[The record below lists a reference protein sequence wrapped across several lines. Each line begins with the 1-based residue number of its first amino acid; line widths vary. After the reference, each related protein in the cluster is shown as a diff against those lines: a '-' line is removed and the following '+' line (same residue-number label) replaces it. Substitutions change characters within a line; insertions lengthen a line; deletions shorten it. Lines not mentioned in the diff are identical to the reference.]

1 MSTDARPGPVT
12 VLVGG
17 VGELYQG
24 DLDFGRRIV
33 ERLAGEELGDHVSVE
48 DLHYGGVAVAQRIEE
63 LGVTTLV
70 LVGATDR
77 GRAAGTLE
85 RRRYSAD
92 RLDLTPEELQA
103 AVTDAVTGYV
113 TIDLVVEVA
122 HALGVLP
129 PRIVAFDVEP
139 VVRNGPDDALS
150 SVVAGVVDE
159 AVHLI
164 RIEARRA
171 PLFVSAEELRAT
183 VADGHLAASPAVAAL
198 ESLVE
203 EIRGLDDEGR
213 WGATFARRDR
223 LKAVLGSG
231 GTPEG
236 MTRLDTGL
244 WWNLIEEID
253 RLQKHES
260 VLD

>member
-1 MSTDARPGPVT
+1 MTTESPPVVT
-12 VLVGG
+12 VVGG

-24 DLDFGRRIV
+24 DLDFGRRVV
-33 ERLAGEELGDHVSVE
+33 ERLADDDLGAHVVVE

-70 LVGATDR
+70 LVGATER
-77 GRAAGTLE
+77 GRTPGVLE
-85 RRRYSAD
+85 RRRYFGD
-92 RLDLTPEELQA
+92 RLDLTPEELQG

-129 PRIVAFDVEP
+129 PRIVAIDVEP

-150 SVVAGVVDE
+150 PAVAGVLDE
-159 AVHLI
+159 AVELA
-164 RIEARRA
+164 RGEARRA
-171 PLFVSAEELRAT
+171 PLFLAADRLRDT
-183 VADGHLAASPAVAAL
+183 VADGHLAPSPAVDAL
-198 ESLVE
+198 GSLLAE
-203 EIRGLDDEGR
+203 LRGLDDEGR

-223 LKAVLGSG
+223 LKALLGSG
-231 GTPEG
+231 ETPEG
-236 MTRLDTGL
+236 MTRLDTAL

-253 RLQKHES
+253 SLQQRES
-260 VLD
+260 VLG